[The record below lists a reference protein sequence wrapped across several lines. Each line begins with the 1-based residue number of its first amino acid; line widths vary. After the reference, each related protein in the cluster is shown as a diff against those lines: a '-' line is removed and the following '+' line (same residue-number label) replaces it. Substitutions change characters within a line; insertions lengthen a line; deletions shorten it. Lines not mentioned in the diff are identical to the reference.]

1 MIQFEWFDNPLVKA
15 AAVFLFCTFLAS
27 ALYIILGNSKSGK
40 EQQDILAQKHS
51 NVLNELE
58 KKVTLRK
65 KNINGGV
72 SLKTQIKIQNTPE
85 FYDEQYLEREKQ
97 STAILQ
103 KAIFSLRN
111 GREVEGAKY
120 LIAACKIWKNDE
132 KLGKLLMAL
141 PILEDILIH
150 LSREDFVLVELDS
163 EHKFSDIDK
172 VINFV
177 LSSQIS
183 STDRKMISEI
193 KKIIHIKRLDYL

>member
-1 MIQFEWFDNPLVKA
+1 MIQFEWFDNPLIKA
-15 AAVFLFCTFLAS
+15 VAVFLFCAFLAS

-72 SLKTQIKIQNTPE
+72 SLKTQIKIQNTSD

>member
-72 SLKTQIKIQNTPE
+72 SLKTQIKIQNTSE

-97 STAILQ
+97 STVILQ
-103 KAIFSLRN
+103 KAIFNLRN

-150 LSREDFVLVELDS
+150 LSSEDFVLVELDS

-183 STDRKMISEI
+183 SADRKMISEI
-193 KKIIHIKRLDYL
+193 KKMVHIKRLDHL